1 MSVVDKV
8 IFCEGKQTSLDIK
21 LLDRVLAE
29 QPGQRPTIV
38 SAGGKF
44 TFSVFAQGFFF
55 PDETVNKRYIIFRD
69 RDFDVQPTPDVK
81 LLQLGKEKCFFLTHH
96 ACIENYL
103 LDADL
108 IHNYWQA
115 KFAEKS
121 ENPLS
126 KWGHGDSPGI
136 EKITAWIDRAAKMLQ
151 AYQAVRWALAEV
163 AKPSGARSHLK
174 TTWKKNSGELP
185 ADLGLQHCQAEA
197 KKLIQTFR
205 EAVDQVTKAKFEESL
220 VIYQAKFSQS
230 EFWQQKQYLVWFH
243 GKDMQKAMQQQES
256 QYISLKNFF
265 TWAIDQLD
273 ITQYPDLME
282 LRTQIENL

>member
-21 LLDRVLAE
+21 LLERVLAE
-29 QPGQRPTIV
+29 KTGQRLTIV

-44 TFSVFAQGFFF
+44 TFSVFAQGYFFR
-55 PDETVNKRYIIFRD
+55 DEAINKRYIIFRD
-69 RDFDVQPTPDVK
+69 RDFDVQPTSEVK
-81 LLQLGKEKCFFLTHH
+81 LLKLGQRCFLTHR

-136 EKITAWIDRAAKMLQ
+136 ETITAWIDRSARTLTD
-151 AYQAVRWALAEV
+151 YEAVRWALADV
-163 AKPSGARSHLK
+163 AKPSVARSHLK

-185 ADLGLQHCQAEA
+185 ADLGLQHCEAEA

-205 EAVDQVTKAKFEESL
+205 EAVDQVTQDRFEESL
-220 VIYQAKFSQS
+220 GVYHAKFSQD
-230 EFWQQKQYLVWFH
+230 EFWQQKQYMIWFH
-243 GKDMQKAMQQQES
+243 GKDLQKAMQQQES

-265 TWAIDQLD
+265 AWAIEQLD

-282 LRTQIENL
+282 LQTKIENL

>member
-21 LLDRVLAE
+21 LIERVLAE
-29 QPGQRPTIV
+29 QPGQRLTIV

-44 TFSVFAQGFFF
+44 TFSVFAQGYFF
-55 PDETVNKRYIIFRD
+55 PDEAVNKRYIIFRD
-69 RDFDVQPTPDVK
+69 RDFDVQPTSEVK
-81 LLQLGKEKCFFLTHH
+81 LLKLGQRCFLTHR

-108 IHNYWQA
+108 IHNYWQT

-126 KWGHGDSPGI
+126 KWGHGDSVGI
-136 EKITAWIDRAAKMLQ
+136 ETITAWIDRSARTLTD
-151 AYQAVRWALAEV
+151 YEAVRWALADV
-163 AKPSGARSHLK
+163 AKPSVARSQLE
-174 TTWKKNSGELP
+174 TTWTKGSGKLP
-185 ADLGLQHCQAEA
+185 TSLDLQSCQAKA
-197 KKLIQTFR
+197 KELIQTFR
-205 EAVDQVTKAKFEESL
+205 EAVDQVTQDRFEASL
-220 VIYQAKFSQS
+220 GIYHAKFSQD
-230 EFWQQKQYLVWFH
+230 EFWQQKQYMIWFH
-243 GKDMQKAMQQQES
+243 GKDLQKAMQQQES

-265 TWAIDQLD
+265 AWAIEQLD

-282 LRTQIENL
+282 LRTKIENL

>member
-8 IFCEGKQTSLDIK
+8 IFCEGKQTSLDSK
-21 LLDRVLAE
+21 LLDRILAE

-44 TFSVFAQGFFF
+44 SFSLFAQGYFF
-55 PDETVNKRYIIFRD
+55 PDEAINKRYIIFRD
-69 RDFDVQPTPDVK
+69 RDFDVQPTSEVK
-81 LLQLGKEKCFFLTHH
+81 LLQLGQRCFLTHR

-121 ENPLS
+121 ENPLF
-126 KWGHGDSPGI
+126 KWGHGDSPGMETI
-136 EKITAWIDRAAKMLQ
+136 AAWIDRSARTLQ
-151 AYQAVRWALAEV
+151 DYQAVRWALADV
-163 AKPSGARSHLK
+163 AKPSVARSHLK

-185 ADLGLQHCQAEA
+185 ADLGLQHCEAEA

-205 EAVDQVTKAKFEESL
+205 EAVDQVTKDRFEESL
-220 VIYQAKFSQS
+220 DIYQTKFSQD
-230 EFWQQKQYLVWFH
+230 EFWQQKQYIIWFQ
-243 GKDMQKAMQQQES
+243 GKDLKKAMQRQES
-256 QYISLKNFF
+256 QYISLKENFCH
-265 TWAIDQLD
+265 WAIEQLD

-282 LRTQIENL
+282 VRTKIENL